1 MDFLFLVVMLPPKLC
16 AVTEFLFKEHTSLP
30 NKRKSGLLPV
40 GCSHLVTSS
49 TNLKQLAPSVGWPFK
64 DAVTVPAGGQQLG
77 GLEQGSPED
86 LVRSQPAPTL
96 HMLSA
101 STTTD
106 APAAGRGSS
115 TGGLAPVSGARLL
128 LPGSTS

>member
-1 MDFLFLVVMLPPKLC
+1 MLPPKVC

-40 GCSHLVTSS
+40 GGSHHVTSS

-64 DAVTVPAGGQQLG
+64 DAVTVPTGGQQLG

-86 LVRSQPAPTL
+86 CACSQPAPTT
-96 HMLSA
+96 A
-101 STTTD
+101 
-106 APAAGRGSS
+106 APAAGRISS
-115 TGGLAPVSGARLL
+115 TGSLPHAVIGARLL
-128 LPGSTS
+128 LPGFTPYSSV